1 MQKNA
6 VKAATYK
13 RANSESNL
21 SWVPEKMDVI
31 LSKRETR
38 SNRKLIGCQTHPL
51 RNVPLVLPGAP
62 SLESI
67 EALPGSPLQPLAL
80 EEVFHHTPPHSPQV
94 NLLPPLPV
102 YPQHPPLPPVPVVI
116 PGLQPGFPVQIPP
129 LNLSSAADNNIFEQ
143 SLHDIDM
150 AEERSMNPVSFTGQ
164 AKDPGAAGEWLRH
177 FINYCQYREYNDDR
191 TKALF
196 KVLMVGGAGDW
207 LESLSAPT
215 RDSWALLKEA
225 FNSRYRPKAPDV
237 VKYRSARKDFIP
249 KTGLERIG

>member
-21 SWVPEKMDVI
+21 SWVPEKTDVI
-31 LSKRETR
+31 VSKRETR
-38 SNRKLIGCQTHPL
+38 SSKPEVVYRLSDASA
-51 RNVPLVLPGAP
+51 VEPLVSPGAP

-67 EALPGSPLQPLAL
+67 EDLPGSPLQPLAL
-80 EEVFHHTPPHSPQV
+80 EEVFPPHYPQV

-102 YPQHPPLPPVPVVI
+102 FPQYSPLPPVPVVI
-116 PGLQPGFPVQIPP
+116 PGLHPGFPVQIPP

-164 AKDPGAAGEWLRH
+164 AKDPGAAEKWFLVMCR
-177 FINYCQYREYNDDR
+177 DDSQDVTIMMLNTVVVTTAR
-191 TKALF
+191 PTRRQF
-196 KVLMVGGAGDW
+196 VVQFQCGCDVSAGDI
-207 LESLSAPT
+207 LRDKYSLTETLRRVDP
-215 RDSWALLKEA
+215 
-225 FNSRYRPKAPDV
+225 
-237 VKYRSARKDFIP
+237 
-249 KTGLERIG
+249 